1 MMTTRKETKQQAQAE
16 LMSTMQIAFA
26 GIPKNPAEADVTA
39 EMSRQME
46 RVEKLFGYEPG
57 SWVRGV

>member
-1 MMTTRKETKQQAQAE
+1 MTRKETKHQAQAE
-16 LMSTMQIAFA
+16 LMSAMQIAFERT
-26 GIPKNPAEADVTA
+26 PKNPAEADVTA

-57 SWVRGV
+57 SWVRGC